1 MKKRFVSGMLAA
13 TMVAGLLTGCGGNKE
28 EAPGTKVEEKTET
41 VESEAAG
48 TENAE
53 AEAPAEPFDPK
64 TAGLSDIFPLEKP
77 VTLKYYIAANSAMT
91 ATMES
96 YAEVEF
102 FKELEKQTNVHIEWI
117 HNTSNE
123 NFALMIAS
131 GDLPDLINWKLGD
144 AAGGALALLDDEVI
158 LDLTEL
164 MPKYAPNYYAWM
176 QANPEE
182 NKAWKLDDGR
192 EYQFVNF
199 NADWDNME
207 IINFSILGP
216 QIRKDWL
223 DKVGMEMP
231 TTTDELYEVLKA
243 FKEQDV
249 NGNGDPNDEIPMVI
263 AGGDEKGLSERLYSL
278 AGSFG
283 TTNDFNLQEGQVV
296 YGPVTDN
303 YRKFL
308 TYMNKLY
315 TEGLINTDF
324 AVNKDAFDLIPTG
337 KGGFA
342 MNSMG
347 SGVVAT
353 HDLLKSKNPEYDY
366 VSVPWLIGPDG
377 HQSLTINGLSN
388 PRGTAITTACENP
401 EIAMAWLDYAYS
413 YAGSLATTFGI
424 EGESYEFVDDEPT
437 IKDEIKKND
446 NGWSEEQCIARWCLG
461 PINYPNARHD
471 HFYEQINLNEDYK
484 VDIQTN
490 WQKAKRD
497 IILPPLVLNS
507 EEQEIYS
514 SIMSDVS
521 TYVSESSLKFIVG
534 DMDLETQWD
543 EYVANV
549 EKMNMKEA
557 LACKAAA
564 YERYMSN

>member
-1 MKKRFVSGMLAA
+1 MKKRFLSGVMAV
-13 TMVAGLLTGCGGNKE
+13 TMTAGLMTGCGGNTE
-28 EAPGTKVEEKTET
+28 QASGTKAEPVTEAVT
-41 VESEAAG
+41 EAAG
-48 TENAE
+48 TERAE
-53 AEAPAEPFDPK
+53 TEASAESFDPRA
-64 TAGLSDIFPLEKP
+64 AGLSDIFPLEKP
-77 VTLKYYIAANSAMT
+77 ITLKYYIQANNAMT

-102 FKELEKQTNVHIEWI
+102 FKELEKQTNVHIEWN

-131 GDLPDLINWKLGD
+131 GDLPDMINWKLGD
-144 AAGGALALLDDEVI
+144 AAGGAVALLDDGVI
-158 LDLTEL
+158 LDLNEM
-164 MPKYAPNYYAWM
+164 MPEYAPNYYAWM

-182 NKAWKLDDGR
+182 DKAWKLDDGR
-192 EYQFVNF
+192 RYQFVNF
-199 NADWDNME
+199 NAGWENLE
-207 IINFSILGP
+207 ILNYSILGP

-231 TTTDELYEVLKA
+231 TTTDELYEVLMA

-249 NGNGDPNDEIPMVI
+249 NGNGDPDDEVPMAIV
-263 AGGDEKGLSERLYSL
+263 GGDAKALSESMYSL

-283 TTNDFNLQEGQVV
+283 ATNDFNLQDGQVV

-324 AVNKDAFDLIPTG
+324 AVNKEAFDLIRTE
-337 KGGFA
+337 KSGFTIG
-342 MNSMG
+342 SMG
-347 SGVVAT
+347 SGVIAT
-353 HDLLKSKNPEYDY
+353 HDLLKSKNPEYEY

-377 HQSLTINGLSN
+377 HQSLTINNLNN
-388 PRGTAITTACENP
+388 PRGTAITTACEYP

-413 YAGSLATTFGI
+413 YAGSIASTYGV
-424 EGESYEFVDDEPT
+424 EGKSFEFIDGVPT
-437 IKDEIKKND
+437 IKDEIKTSDK
-446 NGWSEEQCIARWCLG
+446 GWSEEQCIARWCLG
-461 PINYPNARHD
+461 PINYPNARDFHY
-471 HFYEQINLNEDYK
+471 YEHVNLNEDYK
-484 VDIQTN
+484 VDVQTN
-490 WQKAKRD
+490 WQQAKRD

-549 EKMNMKEA
+549 EKMNMKDA
-557 LACKAAA
+557 LACKASA
-564 YERYMSN
+564 YDRYLNN